1 MSAPPPSA
9 EAASGLRRVVLVS
22 GLSGAGRTSIL
33 RCLEDLGFE
42 TIDNPPLALLPDLVA
57 QGSRPLAIGVD
68 SRTSGFRAEAVLAVL
83 AVLRADP
90 RLASELV
97 FALADEEVL
106 LRRYTETRRRH
117 PLAPASPVREGI
129 AAERALLAPLR
140 AAADWLIDT
149 SRLSLPALRRLIEER
164 YGPIAPTAPHELA
177 VSLISFSYAS
187 GLPGEADLVFDARF
201 LRNPHYV
208 AELAPLTGLD
218 PRVAAHIEADPH
230 LSPYLAQIAAMLL
243 WLLPR
248 FLEEGKKYVTIAI
261 GCTGG
266 RHRSVHLVERIA
278 ALLREKGWRV
288 TTIHRELARLGLAPA
303 STDSRALEASSSS
316 SGPGSIQ
323 AKEA

>member
-1 MSAPPPSA
+1 M
-9 EAASGLRRVVLVS
+9 R
-22 GLSGAGRTSIL
+22 
-33 RCLEDLGFE
+33 D
-42 TIDNPPLALLPDLVA
+42 
-57 QGSRPLAIGVD
+57 
-68 SRTSGFRAEAVLAVL
+68 
-83 AVLRADP
+83 
-90 RLASELV
+90 
-97 FALADEEVL
+97 
-106 LRRYTETRRRH
+106 
-117 PLAPASPVREGI
+117 GI

-149 SRLSLPALRRLIEER
+149 SRLSPPALRRLIEER
-164 YGPIAPTAPHELA
+164 YGPVAPTAPHELS

-208 AELAPLTGLD
+208 PELAPLTGLD
-218 PRVAAHIEADPH
+218 RRVAAHIEADPH
-230 LSPYLAQIAAMLL
+230 FAPYLAQIEAMLL

-278 ALLREKGWRV
+278 AALREKGWGV
-288 TTIHRELARLGLAPA
+288 TTIHRELARLGLAPR
-303 STDSRALEASSSS
+303 STGSPGGGDPSAASSPK
-316 SGPGSIQ
+316 PGSIQ